1 MKPTKYT
8 YNDYKNMLD
17 IYKNILNM
25 NILYNLRMEDN
36 GIFKRNY
43 NLYLA
48 SKFIDILK
56 NYKPPIL

>member
-25 NILYNLRMEDN
+25 NILYGLKMEDN

-43 NLYLA
+43 NL
-48 SKFIDILK
+48 
-56 NYKPPIL
+56 